1 MTVPER
7 SNPLAACWRLAWQV
21 LVFGVL
27 GGFVLGYLAVAVV
40 GHLLSIERAT
50 VFAPLGG
57 YMGSVM
63 ASMLAFNWAV
73 ARRPQEREPTNE
85 SHSSADPIAGEGYLE

>member
-7 SNPLAACWRLAWQV
+7 SNPFAACWRLTWPV

-27 GGFVLGYLAVAVV
+27 GGFVLGYLAVEVV
-40 GHLLSIERAT
+40 GHLLVIERAAA
-50 VFAPLGG
+50 FAPLGG

-63 ASMLAFNWAV
+63 ASMLAFNRAV
-73 ARRPQEREPTNE
+73 ARRLQEVEPTKE
-85 SHSSADPIAGEGYLE
+85 TRASADPISGEGYLK